1 MGDGERSI
9 SRRRFLQKLTMGVS
23 ALGTGLFLPNSL
35 SSESLITETTNPQ
48 KVLVL
53 GAGLS
58 GLAAAWELAEVGHEV
73 TVLEAR
79 TRPGGR
85 VHTVRDPFADGLFVE
100 VGAAAFGQTYTEAN
114 RYIDELGLQRRPW
127 GQAVSLYHL
136 NGERFYEAESKEVNW
151 PYDLSKE
158 ERGLG
163 PAGIMKKYL
172 YDTLPTEISNPEVW
186 NKSPLSDLDD
196 ISLDKYMHNQGAST
210 AAIELISDTQ
220 FFGGQLKETS
230 TLSVAL
236 SDLGLLHHGA
246 PFFVLDGGN
255 DQLPTAMA
263 NRLSD
268 HVQYGTEVTAIKT
281 NSEGVEVEAIQN
293 NQSLNFKGDRAIV
306 TIPTPVLRGIR
317 FEPKLSGEK
326 RLAIADY
333 PYRDA
338 LRVQYQIRRPFW
350 LDEGVSGAAS
360 TDLFEGRLNRQP
372 YTSIEDPDKRVALE
386 AIFDG
391 QAAEQLAEQSDDAIF
406 EHALNLM
413 EHIHPRIK
421 EFQEGG
427 IIKAWNQ
434 DPYALGGYSWPGPG
448 DVKTHLKSLQQPHG
462 RVHFAGEHTSVLR
475 ATMEGALRSGVR
487 AAKEVHEAA

>member
-1 MGDGERSI
+1 
-9 SRRRFLQKLTMGVS
+9 
-23 ALGTGLFLPNSL
+23 
-35 SSESLITETTNPQ
+35 
-48 KVLVL
+48 VLVL

-58 GLAAAWELAEVGHEV
+58 GLAAAWELDEAGHDV

-85 VHTVRDPFADGLFVE
+85 VHTARDPFADGLFVE

-114 RYIDELGLQRRPW
+114 RYIDELGLQRSPW
-127 GQAVSLYHL
+127 GQPVSLYHL
-136 NGERFYEAESKEVNW
+136 NGKRFYDTASNEVNW
-151 PYDLSKE
+151 PYDLPEE

-172 YDTLPTEISNPEVW
+172 YNTLPTEITDSEAW

-196 ISLDKYMHNQGAST
+196 ISLDRYMHKQGASA

-220 FFGGQLKETS
+220 FFGGQLEETS

-263 NRLSD
+263 DRLNN
-268 HVQYGTEVTAIKT
+268 HIHYGTEVTAIKT
-281 NSEGVEVEAIQN
+281 NSEGVEVDAMQN
-293 NQSLNFKGDRAIV
+293 NQAVSFKGNRTIV
-306 TIPTPVLRGIR
+306 TMPAPVLRGIS
-317 FEPKLSGEK
+317 FEPKLSREK
-326 RLAIADY
+326 RSAIADY

-338 LRVQYQIRRPFW
+338 LRVQYQMSRPFW

-360 TDLFEGRLNRQP
+360 TDLFAGRLNRQP
-372 YTSIEDPDKRVALE
+372 YTKIEDPDKRVALE

-391 QAAEQLAEQSDDAIF
+391 QAAERLAKQPDDAIF
-406 EHALNLM
+406 EHALDLM
-413 EHIHPRIK
+413 EHIHPRIR

-427 IIKAWNQ
+427 IVKAWNQ

-448 DVKTHLKSLQQPHG
+448 DVMTHLKSLQQPHG
-462 RVHFAGEHTSVLR
+462 RIHFAGEHTSVLR
-475 ATMEGALRSGVR
+475 ATTEGALRSGIR
-487 AAKEVHEAA
+487 AATEVDEATSG